1 MDEFL
6 KENYAER
13 IREHAR
19 IIEEAEVELFKAE
32 ANVKHLRANLM
43 REAEKKGVRSISG
56 QEVFADAT
64 DELKEAREYVGV
76 VKGKLRGEITR
87 LEATKTE
94 VEVEK
99 TRHVTMRH
107 EMRAYGHG
115 T

>member
-1 MDEFL
+1 MDDFL

-43 REAEKKGVRSISG
+43 RDAEKKGVRSISG
-56 QEVFADAT
+56 QEVIADST
-64 DELKEAREYVGV
+64 DELKQAREYVGII
-76 VKGKLRGEITR
+76 KGRLRGEVTR
-87 LEATKTE
+87 LQATNTE

-99 TRHVTMRH
+99 TRHVTMRQ

>member
-1 MDEFL
+1 MDDFL

-19 IIEEAEVELFKAE
+19 IIEDAEVELFKAE
-32 ANVKHLRANLM
+32 AEVKHLRANLM
-43 REAEKKGVRSISG
+43 RQAEAKGVRSISG
-56 QEVFADAT
+56 QEVIADST
-64 DELKEAREYVGV
+64 NELKKAREYVGV
-76 VKGKLRGEITR
+76 IKGKLRGEIIR
-87 LEATKTE
+87 LSATTTE

-107 EMRAYGHG
+107 EMKAYGHG